1 MSYRTLVLNL
11 YWIEW
16 NILFH
21 AKMLVNVHNKKNISL
36 SPFLLI
42 LNLLYRWIQRW
53 MQMFGFN
60 SSQNVLLP
68 ACPGYI
74 PFSRSITRCR
84 PINASY
90 YAICFLTFFLCSHCW
105 HGNRDTHDLPL
116 VVFSTILCVCMLR
129 VMYVC
134 RERLRRFGRDRSV
147 LAHFMGRY
155 NNK

>member
-1 MSYRTLVLNL
+1 MLNYKL
-11 YWIEW
+11 MFI
-16 NILFH
+16 I
-21 AKMLVNVHNKKNISL
+21 KKISV
-36 SPFLLI
+36 SVTFYYLI
-42 LNLLYRWIQRW
+42 FSRWILRW
-53 MQMFGFN
+53 MQCLDLTLHKMSYFL
-60 SSQNVLLP
+60 SRIHSL
-68 ACPGYI
+68 
-74 PFSRSITRCR
+74 SRSITRCR